1 MQINEKLI
9 VFFWWNLFFKNPSNI
24 SCIIFLLFFYN
35 IFKSSVCCLAFLID
49 HWSILT
55 RTSQQIISQISYCF
69 DCALLKFQPN
79 ECPKILEKKMFK
91 LIISKLFYLIWHSD
105 FKIIGLRMVLN
116 IISSYCQQVTR
127 NNWFHCHDH
136 VYTRSFLPKYRMK
149 LLFDNSES
157 FICAGHS
164 ILLCTYSS

>member
-1 MQINEKLI
+1 MLPGIFDRPLVHTYKDFPTDYFTDKLLL
-9 VFFWWNLFFKNPSNI
+9 WLCTLKI
-24 SCIIFLLFFYN
+24 SAQWMPTN
-35 IFKSSVCCLAFLID
+35 
-49 HWSILT
+49 T
-55 RTSQQIISQISYCF
+55 G
-69 DCALLKFQPN
+69 
-79 ECPKILEKKMFK
+79 KKMFK

-127 NNWFHCHDH
+127 NNWFHCYDH

-157 FICAGHS
+157 SICAGHS